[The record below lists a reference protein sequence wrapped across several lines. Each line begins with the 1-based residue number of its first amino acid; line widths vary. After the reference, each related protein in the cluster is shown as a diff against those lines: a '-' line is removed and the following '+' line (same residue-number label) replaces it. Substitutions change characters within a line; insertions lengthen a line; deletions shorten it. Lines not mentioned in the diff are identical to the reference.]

1 MINFPSSPTNNQQF
15 TTGTITFVYSTVTQ
29 SWSKSPSTFI
39 ALTTSTDTLQ
49 SVTDRGATTNNA
61 VSITNSTEAT
71 SPTSGALTVT
81 GGLGVGGDMYIG
93 GVATATNFYVGTWA
107 VSTGSV
113 AGALTIQGF
122 GTSLGTA
129 DTINFS
135 TGTTASISSGILTVQ
150 ATGGGGGGAVTSL
163 TAGTDTAVSE
173 STGDITIWANSNLQ
187 SVTDR
192 GATTNNSVGI
202 LNLTE
207 TDSTQTGALV
217 VGGGVGVGGGLIVG
231 GTVTATSFVGNLTGT
246 ATTATSAATAYE
258 LASTGTTYVYRA
270 TLADTATTATSA
282 ATAYSTIASLS
293 AGTGLTG
300 STFNGSTPQTWTLN
314 TATLVA
320 TAVSVSNSI
329 TFDNNNSG
337 AASGTTYN
345 GSVART
351 ISANTVGALSL
362 SAGGTVS
369 GAVTFSGQVTF
380 AGSATYVNS
389 TATLYTDNIL
399 EFHIP
404 PPGGMDDAWFVDD
417 GKDIGFHLHYYK
429 NGTDTNAALLLRNDS
444 KYLEW
449 FQDGS
454 DSTSNGNS
462 FTATT
467 YGTFKTGSI
476 ILADTTATAS
486 TTTGA
491 LQVAGGVGVGGDMYI
506 GGVATATNFYVGP
519 WAVSTA
525 SALTIQGF
533 GSTLGTAGTINFATG
548 TTATLVGGVVTI
560 QATATGAD
568 TLQLV
573 TSRGATTDQAIS
585 ITNNTNVT
593 STSTGALIVRGGLG
607 VGGGGYFG
615 GTVTATNFI
624 GNITGSVSQVLTTE
638 QSASANYYL
647 TFVDANNASATTET
661 VYTTSTFT
669 INPGTGAVSVGGN
682 MYVGGSVVAGNL
694 LDSGKALALAMG
706 MAMP

>member
-81 GGLGVGGDMYIG
+81 GGL
-93 GVATATNFYVGTWA
+93 
-107 VSTGSV
+107 
-113 AGALTIQGF
+113 
-122 GTSLGTA
+122 
-129 DTINFS
+129 
-135 TGTTASISSGILTVQ
+135 
-150 ATGGGGGGAVTSL
+150 
-163 TAGTDTAVSE
+163 
-173 STGDITIWANSNLQ
+173 
-187 SVTDR
+187 
-192 GATTNNSVGI
+192 
-202 LNLTE
+202 
-207 TDSTQTGALV
+207 
-217 VGGGVGVGGGLIVG
+217 
-231 GTVTATSFVGNLTGT
+231 
-246 ATTATSAATAYE
+246 
-258 LASTGTTYVYRA
+258 
-270 TLADTATTATSA
+270 
-282 ATAYSTIASLS
+282 
-293 AGTGLTG
+293 
-300 STFNGSTPQTWTLN
+300 
-314 TATLVA
+314 
-320 TAVSVSNSI
+320 
-329 TFDNNNSG
+329 
-337 AASGTTYN
+337 
-345 GSVART
+345 
-351 ISANTVGALSL
+351 
-362 SAGGTVS
+362 
-369 GAVTFSGQVTF
+369 
-380 AGSATYVNS
+380 
-389 TATLYTDNIL
+389 
-399 EFHIP
+399 
-404 PPGGMDDAWFVDD
+404 
-417 GKDIGFHLHYYK
+417 
-429 NGTDTNAALLLRNDS
+429 
-444 KYLEW
+444 
-449 FQDGS
+449 
-454 DSTSNGNS
+454 
-462 FTATT
+462 
-467 YGTFKTGSI
+467 
-476 ILADTTATAS
+476 
-486 TTTGA
+486 
-491 LQVAGGVGVGGDMYI
+491 GVGGDMYI

-624 GNITGSVSQVLTTE
+624 GNITGSVSQVLTTA
-638 QSASANYYL
+638 QSASADYYL

>member
-1 MINFPSSPTNNQQF
+1 
-15 TTGTITFVYSTVTQ
+15 
-29 SWSKSPSTFI
+29 
-39 ALTTSTDTLQ
+39 
-49 SVTDRGATTNNA
+49 
-61 VSITNSTEAT
+61 
-71 SPTSGALTVT
+71 
-81 GGLGVGGDMYIG
+81 MYIG

-246 ATTATSAATAYE
+246 ATTATSAATAY
-258 LASTGTTYVYRA
+258 
-270 TLADTATTATSA
+270 
-282 ATAYSTIASLS
+282 STIASLS

-329 TFDNNNSG
+329 TFDNSNSG

-351 ISANTVGALSL
+351 ISANTLGALSL

-399 EFHIP
+399 ELHT
-404 PPGGMDDAWFVDD
+404 PPGGMDDVWFVDD

-525 SALTIQGF
+525 SAQ
-533 GSTLGTAGTINFATG
+533 
-548 TTATLVGGVVTI
+548 
-560 QATATGAD
+560 
-568 TLQLV
+568 
-573 TSRGATTDQAIS
+573 
-585 ITNNTNVT
+585 
-593 STSTGALIVRGGLG
+593 
-607 VGGGGYFG
+607 
-615 GTVTATNFI
+615 I
-624 GNITGSVSQVLTTE
+624 GRAHV
-638 QSASANYYL
+638 
-647 TFVDANNASATTET
+647 
-661 VYTTSTFT
+661 
-669 INPGTGAVSVGGN
+669 
-682 MYVGGSVVAGNL
+682 
-694 LDSGKALALAMG
+694 
-706 MAMP
+706 

>member
-1 MINFPSSPTNNQQF
+1 MCSSDLLFVGATGYVQGAEIITTATFATALGTSLETKTFTATYITMNPNEVLVSNVGTTTTYGTYNFGSLTDITTYGDYNTVAQTGYYSVNDASGAPGHVEYIGFGNVLEFNRAVFNINYTTASGHTVDIDLYNYDTDSWDTFTTYSGSGNWQQF
-15 TTGTITFVYSTVTQ
+15 ALGLIDHRPYVSAANSVTTRIYHVSSGNTSHRTWIDYVALEQSTTGGQ
-29 SWSKSPSTFI
+29 GP
-39 ALTTSTDTLQ
+39 
-49 SVTDRGATTNNA
+49 RGATGATGATGPQGVN
-61 VSITNSTEAT
+61 SGTNSTFVITNTSAT
-71 SPTSGALTVT
+71 YSTSSGALQ
-81 GGLGVGGDMYIG
+81 
-93 GVATATNFYVGTWA
+93 VA
-107 VSTGSV
+107 
-113 AGALTIQGF
+113 
-122 GTSLGTA
+122 
-129 DTINFS
+129 
-135 TGTTASISSGILTVQ
+135 
-150 ATGGGGGGAVTSL
+150 
-163 TAGTDTAVSE
+163 
-173 STGDITIWANSNLQ
+173 
-187 SVTDR
+187 
-192 GATTNNSVGI
+192 
-202 LNLTE
+202 
-207 TDSTQTGALV
+207 
-217 VGGGVGVGGGLIVG
+217 GGVGIAGSAFVGGV
-231 GTVTATSFVGNLTGT
+231 VTATTFIGDLTGT
-246 ATTATSAATAYE
+246 ASTATSAATAYA
-258 LASTGTTYVYRA
+258 LANTATTYVYRA

-282 ATAYSTIASLS
+282 ATAYSWL
-293 AGTGLTG
+293 
-300 STFNGSTPQTWTLN
+300 
-314 TATLVA
+314 
-320 TAVSVSNSI
+320 
-329 TFDNNNSG
+329 
-337 AASGTTYN
+337 
-345 GSVART
+345 
-351 ISANTVGALSL
+351 
-362 SAGGTVS
+362 GGTVS
-369 GAVTFSGQVTF
+369 NPVTFASNVTFS
-380 AGSATYVNS
+380 GSATYVNS

-399 EFHIP
+399 ELHT
-404 PPGGMDDAWFVDD
+404 PPGGMDDVWFVDD

-476 ILADTTATAS
+476 ILANTTATAS

-491 LQVAGGVGVGGDMYI
+491 LQVAGGIGVGGDMYI

-624 GNITGSVSQVLTTE
+624 GNITGSVSQVLTTA
-638 QSASANYYL
+638 QSASADYYL